1 MGQGVEAV
9 QAAARAGG
17 RPAPGQRLAGKIRQH
32 FTSSA
37 VLASRPLLHRE
48 EDVVIERKSRAHAS
62 DANASRRASASEDGG
77 EFHAYKSME
86 RGGEGNCSVLPDR
99 PMGRLIEESID
110 A

>member
-1 MGQGVEAV
+1 VAHRVDERWRPARSQTE
-9 QAAARAGG
+9 AARG
-17 RPAPGQRLAGKIRQH
+17 RKHCVSPAPLDRTWA
-32 FTSSA
+32 
-37 VLASRPLLHRE
+37 
-48 EDVVIERKSRAHAS
+48 
-62 DANASRRASASEDGG
+62 ASEDAG